1 MNPFLWLF
9 NTAIDLIVW
18 VVIAGA
24 IASWLVAFGV
34 VNTRNNAVRMII
46 ETLYR
51 LTDPLL
57 RPLRRILPDLGGV
70 DISPVVLLLG
80 LFFLRNLMIEYVWP
94 GLGH

>member
-9 NTAIDLIVW
+9 NTVIDLIVW
-18 VVIAGA
+18 IVIAGA

-57 RPLRRILPDLGGV
+57 RPLRRLLPNFGGV
-70 DISPVVLLLG
+70 DISPVVLLVL
-80 LFFLRNLMIEYVWP
+80 LYFIRYFVNYYFFFL
-94 GLGH
+94 

>member
-46 ETLYR
+46 ETLFR

-70 DISPVVLLLG
+70 DISPVVLLVL
-80 LFFLRNLMIEYVWP
+80 LYFIRYFVNYYFFFL
-94 GLGH
+94 